1 MRKIKR
7 FKIATR
13 QKEILR
19 KLLRTAEN
27 LRQAGFEDE
36 TALARFI
43 ATLAKELDPG
53 TVYEFNQDAHWELG
67 AATLIPKEMFSACAV
82 TLGSKVETFVQQ
94 ITNPQQQ
101 ILANTALYEFLR
113 TAILFVTELIREQ
126 AEKEECEILDMQ
138 LVYTPLL
145 GVAAEPKILREA
157 VRLDKSLADS
167 ALPLLLEKLNASKI
181 DVALQNGQLTPKAT
195 VVFLIPWQRKK
206 KKGKK

>member
-1 MRKIKR
+1 
-7 FKIATR
+7 
-13 QKEILR
+13 
-19 KLLRTAEN
+19 
-27 LRQAGFEDE
+27 
-36 TALARFI
+36 
-43 ATLAKELDPG
+43 
-53 TVYEFNQDAHWELG
+53 
-67 AATLIPKEMFSACAV
+67 
-82 TLGSKVETFVQQ
+82 
-94 ITNPQQQ
+94 
-101 ILANTALYEFLR
+101 
-113 TAILFVTELIREQ
+113 
-126 AEKEECEILDMQ
+126 MQ